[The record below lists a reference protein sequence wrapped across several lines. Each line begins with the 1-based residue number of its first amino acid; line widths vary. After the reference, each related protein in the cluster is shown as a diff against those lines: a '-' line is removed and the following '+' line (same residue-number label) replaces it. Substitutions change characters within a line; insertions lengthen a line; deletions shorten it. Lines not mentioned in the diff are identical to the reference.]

1 MKFKLAARRA
11 IATFIFS
18 TVGMLL
24 GVNVLDVDMATWKL
38 ILSTGVG
45 SLLNLLF
52 RWAENVVKEPFE

>member
-1 MKFKLAARRA
+1 MKFKPALRRA